1 MSATQNMIAPTPE
14 QQIFMQDDLS
24 TRLHHLAAHLSQIY
38 SLWTQTSSHPGMMP
52 LIKESR
58 YFLEWTVPDMV
69 KANDI
74 DRAAELV
81 DLVRLL
87 TGWIAHWDKIWSDEE
102 QKRVAQGQ
110 TQDWLRR
117 VLEIA
122 DTEPEALSA

>member
-1 MSATQNMIAPTPE
+1 MIEVTPE
-14 QQIFMQDDLS
+14 QQIFMQDDVS
-24 TRLHHLAAHLSQIY
+24 TRLHHLAAHLSQIQ
-38 SLWTQTSSHPGMMP
+38 SLWTETSSQNLMMP
-52 LIKESR
+52 LVKESR

-69 KANDI
+69 KADNI

-81 DLVRLL
+81 DLGRVL
-87 TGWIAHWDKIWSDEE
+87 THWLFHWDKIWSDAE

-122 DTEPEALSA
+122 DTEPESLSA

>member
-1 MSATQNMIAPTPE
+1 MIEMTPK
-14 QQIFMQDDLS
+14 QKNFIQDDVP
-24 TRLHHLAAHLSQIY
+24 TRLHQLANHLSEIY
-38 SLWTQTSSHPGMMP
+38 ALWTGTPSQELM
-52 LIKESR
+52 LAFVNESR
-58 YFLEWTVPDMV
+58 YFIEWTVPDMV

-87 TGWIAHWDKIWSDEE
+87 TRWIAHWDKIWSDEE

-122 DTEPEALSA
+122 DTEPESLSA